1 LNEYELKVSEKV
13 CTTVFLVSKGY
24 PEDYQ
29 KGKVM
34 TGFERVVDC
43 NLFHAGTKAG
53 EGSQILTSGG
63 RVIAISCFGSTMQ
76 EALGKCYENIEKID
90 FEGKTFRRDIGKDL
104 MNLEA

>member
-24 PEDYQ
+24 PENYE
-29 KGKVM
+29 KGKLM
-34 TGFERVVDC
+34 TGFDSVSDC

-63 RVIAISCFGSTMQ
+63 RVIAVSCFGTTMQ
-76 EALGKCYENIEKID
+76 DALSKCYENIEKID